1 LASGPEVG
9 DMPSLLTDLNEA
21 LANVVSGTMASLVQ
35 VHDGQA
41 GAGAGVI
48 LHPQGLVL
56 TSAHVIRG
64 GDLNVG
70 LRDGRHLP
78 ARVLGRSPERDLA
91 LLDVEADE
99 LPAIELGDSRSL
111 APGTWVMALGHPW
124 GVPGGTTA
132 GVVIGVD
139 THLPEAP
146 QRAGGRSWI
155 AVSAHLRP
163 GHSGGPLVDH
173 AGRLVGINTMMAG
186 PNVGLAV
193 PVEEVKGYLHDVL
206 GSRIVERQESVI
218 A

>member
-1 LASGPEVG
+1 VSEPEAG
-9 DMPSLLTDLNEA
+9 DMSSLLTDLNEA
-21 LANVVSGTMASLVQ
+21 LANVVRGTMASLVQ
-35 VHDGQA
+35 VRAGRT
-41 GAGAGVI
+41 GAGAGVV

-64 GDLNVG
+64 GQLHVG
-70 LRDGRHLP
+70 LQDGRRLP
-78 ARVLGRSPERDLA
+78 AKVLGRSPGRDLA
-91 LLDVEADE
+91 LLDVETGD
-99 LPAIELGDSRSL
+99 LPAIELGDSQSL

-139 THLPEAP
+139 AHLPEAP
-146 QRAGGRSWI
+146 PRAGGLSWI

-193 PVEEVKGYLHDVL
+193 PVEDVKGYLQRAL
-206 GSRIVERQESVI
+206 GRPPVERDAPVMV
-218 A
+218 

>member
-1 LASGPEVG
+1 VSGPEAG
-9 DMPSLLTDLNEA
+9 EPSLLTDLNEA
-21 LANVVSGTMASLVQ
+21 LANVVSATMSSLVQ
-35 VHDGQA
+35 VRDERA

-64 GDLNVG
+64 GQIHVG
-70 LRDGRHLP
+70 LQDGRRLP
-78 ARVLGRSPERDLA
+78 ARVLGRSPARDLA
-91 LLDVEADE
+91 LLDVETGD
-99 LPAIELGDSRSL
+99 LPAIELGDSQSL
-111 APGTWVMALGHPW
+111 APGAWVMALGHPW

-139 THLPEAP
+139 AHLPEAP
-146 QRAGGRSWI
+146 PRAGGLSWI

-193 PVEEVKGYLHDVL
+193 PVEDVKGHLHDLL
-206 GSRIVERQESVI
+206 GSRIVEHRESMI
-218 A
+218 I